1 MEIDT
6 NTLIWIG
13 GALFGTAI
21 WFWNKFRGV
30 EKGISESKV
39 KQEQIIKM
47 LGNGISEKLKD
58 VDRKQDE
65 LMRNHAQGVN
75 KVDEGHDRQNL
86 NLVEIRKNT
95 EETDKSVQVIRDDLK
110 EMKGRK

>member
-1 MEIDT
+1 MELDT
-6 NTLIWIG
+6 NILIWIG
-13 GALFGTAI
+13 GALFAVAY

-47 LGNGISEKLKD
+47 LGNGISDKLKD
-58 VDRKQDE
+58 LDRKQDE
-65 LMRNHAQGVN
+65 LMRYHAHGVN
-75 KVDEGHDRQNL
+75 KVDEGHDKQNL
-86 NLVEIRKNT
+86 KLVEIKKNT